1 MYPTVTATDHA
12 FAALAHHVRRAI
24 LDRLLQG
31 DLTVGE
37 IARPYNMK
45 MPTISRHLKVLESAE
60 LIQRTVEGR
69 RHHCRINH
77 QGITR
82 VQQWL
87 KHYQV
92 FWSGQFDAL
101 EQYIEKNPS
110 ERPE

>member
-1 MYPTVTATDHA
+1 MYPTATATDHA
-12 FAALAHHVRRAI
+12 LAALAHPVRRAI

-31 DLTVGE
+31 ELTVGE
-37 IARPYNMK
+37 IARPYDMK

-82 VQQWL
+82 VQEWL

-92 FWSGQFDAL
+92 FWNGQLDAL
-101 EQYIEKNPS
+101 EQYIDQNPS
-110 ERPE
+110 ARPE